1 LRGQGGKV
9 FESAI
14 ASIIDL
20 AFGPAPP
27 GEDGA
32 NVQARTVTTAH
43 TDLPSYSR
51 SRRWTG
57 EKYPGGLGV
66 LDVLTTDYW
75 TLRTLSAQAWK
86 RSMYARGIIRRL
98 VTNIINTGLHLE
110 ATPEE
115 AILGVPDG
123 SLEEWSELVEK
134 RFELWANDPQLCDRL
149 RANSFGEIQ
158 AIAKTEALVVGDVL
172 CMLDIDQVTGLPL
185 LRLENGANV
194 QTPMERAIDRP
205 GVNRVRDGVELDAA
219 GRHVA
224 YWVRQEDGKSKR
236 IPAWGP
242 KSKRRIA
249 WLLYGTEKRAHETRG
264 EPILSL
270 VLQSLTEIDRY
281 RDATARKAVIA
292 SMVALAVERDQPGTP
307 SRSLTGMGGA
317 PSLRKGLDT
326 TTDTHGNEI
335 SYNSL
340 EMIPGIIIEGL
351 KPGEKIKALGSQ
363 GTDEKFGEFE
373 EALIR
378 AIAWCYEIPPE
389 ILCLSFSHNY
399 SASQAANNEFALF
412 LKRVRDGFSKQFCH
426 PVYIEWLIAE
436 VTAGKIEAAQLLESR
451 RIPSA
456 YDVFSAWFVAD
467 WAGQVKPAAD
477 MLKTVRAHIFLVDNL
492 LMTRSRAMR
501 ELTGMKLS
509 RAAKQARKDNEL
521 FAWAKEPLKTMEPE
535 PKQGLTGLGRD
546 DDDGDDEDEEAS
558 DMQTSRAFAVLAGRK
573 SA

>member
-1 LRGQGGKV
+1 MMLGWGSKKSDLFDVLYGPGSHEPRSVDVQPKV
-9 FESAI
+9 VA
-14 ASIIDL
+14 
-20 AFGPAPP
+20 
-27 GEDGA
+27 
-32 NVQARTVTTAH
+32 TAH
-43 TDLPSYSR
+43 TDLPNYTR
-51 SRRWTG
+51 WVNWTG
-57 EKYPGGLGV
+57 ERFPGGIGV

-75 TLRTLSAQAWK
+75 TLRQLSATAWK
-86 RSMYARGIIRRL
+86 RGMYARGIIRRF

-115 AILGVPDG
+115 AILGVPEG

-158 AIAKTEALVVGDVL
+158 AIAKTEALVTGDVL

-185 LRLENGANV
+185 IRLENGGNV
-194 QTPMERAIDRP
+194 QTPMDRALDRP
-205 GVNRVRDGVELDAA
+205 GANRVREGVEIDAA

-224 YWVRQEDGKSKR
+224 YYVRQEDGSSKR
-236 IPAWGP
+236 IVAWGP

-249 WLLYGTEKRAHETRG
+249 WLLYGTDKRAHEVRG

-270 VLQSLTEIDRY
+270 VLQSLSEIERY

-292 SMVALAVERDQPGTP
+292 SMIALAVERDQPVTP
-307 SRSLTGMGGA
+307 GRSLTGMSGA
-317 PSLRKGLDT
+317 PGLRKGLDT

-340 EMIPGIIIEGL
+340 EMIPGVIIEGL

-363 GTDEKFGEFE
+363 GTDEKFGDFE
-373 EALIR
+373 EALVR
-378 AIAWCYEIPPE
+378 AIAWHFEIPPE
-389 ILCLSFSHNY
+389 VLCLSFSHNY

-412 LKRVRDGFSKQFCH
+412 LKRARDGFAKQFCQ
-426 PVYIEWLIAE
+426 PAYVEWLIAE
-436 VTAGKIEAAQLLESR
+436 VTSGKLEAPQLLESR
-451 RIPSA
+451 RTASA
-456 YDVFSAWFVAD
+456 YDIVAAWTTTD

-477 MLKTVRAHIFLVDNL
+477 MLKVVRAYIFMVDNL
-492 LMTRSRAMR
+492 LTTRSRAMR

-521 FAWAKEPLKTMEPE
+521 WVWAKEPLKALEPE
-535 PKQGLTGLGRD
+535 PNEGLTGLGRD
-546 DDDGDDEDEEAS
+546 GVEDDDDEAEGAEL
-558 DMQTSRAFAVLAGRK
+558 TRAFAVLSGRK